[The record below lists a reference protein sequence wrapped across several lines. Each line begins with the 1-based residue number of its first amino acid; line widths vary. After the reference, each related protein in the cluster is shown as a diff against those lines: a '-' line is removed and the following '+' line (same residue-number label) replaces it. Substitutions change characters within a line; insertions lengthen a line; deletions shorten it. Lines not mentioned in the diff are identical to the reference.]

1 MVPPTRRRVL
11 HGAAGIAA
19 ALSGCG
25 ELLSGS
31 DSSTRSQPTPTAG
44 ESGESS
50 RGDFAGSESDPA
62 SLALRVDTD
71 RPPVWFDDP
80 DREDGG
86 RPTPA
91 EHGGYGYFRTH
102 GLVDSADRAGRVSV
116 ADVPDPDRIPAF
128 FEATDFDSETVY
140 VESQLVEECFRLEL
154 CSVSW
159 SPDEV
164 RTDYGRVVRPY
175 DDRCE
180 DGEKVFAVRF
190 IRIPAALDAEEVS
203 GYGSS
208 VGAGS
213 CGNRRAR
220 AEFGSSEDDGDSET
234 ATADGSETPIEPPA
248 TPTGGE
254 Q

>member
-31 DSSTRSQPTPTAG
+31 DSSTRQQPTPTGG
-44 ESGESS
+44 ENGESS
-50 RGDFAGSESDPA
+50 RGNFAGSESNPEV
-62 SLALRVDTD
+62 LALRVDTD
-71 RPPVWFDDP
+71 RPPVWFEDP
-80 DREDGG
+80 DREDRG
-86 RPTPA
+86 RPTQS
-91 EHGGYGYFRTH
+91 EFGSLRTNE
-102 GLVDSADRAGRVSV
+102 LVDSAARADRVSV
-116 ADVPDPDRIPAF
+116 ADVPNPDRISTF

-140 VESQLVEECFRLEL
+140 VETQRVEECFRLQL

-159 SPDEV
+159 SSDEV
-164 RTDYGRVVRPY
+164 RTDYGRVSRPY
-175 DDRCE
+175 DVRCE
-180 DGEKVFAVRF
+180 NNKKVFAVRL
-190 IRIPAALDAEEVS
+190 IRIPAAIDADEVT

-220 AEFGSSEDDGDSET
+220 AEFDSSANDGDGKTTADGDSET
-234 ATADGSETPIEPPA
+234 PAQPPA
-248 TPTGGE
+248 TPTGGA

>member
-11 HGAAGIAA
+11 HGAAGVAA

-31 DSSTRSQPTPTAG
+31 DSSTRAQPTPTAG
-44 ESGESS
+44 ENGESS
-50 RGDFAGSESDPA
+50 RGNFAGSESNPA

-80 DREDGG
+80 DREGNG

-91 EHGGYGYFRTH
+91 EHGGYGYFHTN
-102 GLVDSADRAGRVSV
+102 GLVDSADRAERVSV
-116 ADVPDPDRIPAF
+116 ADVPNPDRIPAF

-140 VESQLVEECFRLEL
+140 VESQRVEECFRLEL

-164 RTDYGRVVRPY
+164 RTDYGRVSRPY
-175 DDRCE
+175 DVRCE
-180 DGEKVFAVRF
+180 DGEKVFAVRL
-190 IRIPAALDAEEVS
+190 IRIPAALDAEEVT

-208 VGAGS
+208 TGAGS

-220 AEFGSSEDDGDSET
+220 AEFGSSDDGDGET
-234 ATADGSETPIEPPA
+234 ATADDDSGTPIRSPA
-248 TPTGGE
+248 TPTEGGA
-254 Q
+254 